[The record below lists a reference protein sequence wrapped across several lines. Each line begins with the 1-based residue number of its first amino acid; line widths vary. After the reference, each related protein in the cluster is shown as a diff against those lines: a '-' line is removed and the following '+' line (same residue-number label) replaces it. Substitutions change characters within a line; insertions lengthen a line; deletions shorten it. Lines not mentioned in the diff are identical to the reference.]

1 MVKFIDIDPD
11 EIPRFSEGRR
21 GRVSYPILK
30 SFLETGKILVMLDR
44 TGIQQSLQNL
54 NSSMNS
60 YIRSHDLPI
69 KLFTRSGQ
77 LYLMRTDS
85 NEQGEVTAINID
97 DYNRTK

>member
-1 MVKFIDIDPD
+1 
-11 EIPRFSEGRR
+11 
-21 GRVSYPILK
+21 
-30 SFLETGKILVMLDR
+30 
-44 TGIQQSLQNL
+44 
-54 NSSMNS
+54 MNS